1 MKQTIWNFLAI
12 ISFSSIFSLFSMQL
26 FAIIYYSIFIYYN
39 YIDVTLYLIYNNWYF
54 SSLCHGGGGSN
65 EFHIQQ
71 RYFSYAFFR
80 KRTTWRFIHYLTIL
94 RSILEKYF
102 LIFVSSYSTTKMCA
116 NMNILHNWKGGSR
129 TFSYIWQR
137 FFWTAR
143 YFIANWKHDIVHL
156 EKRKTLNVYDK

>member
-1 MKQTIWNFLAI
+1 MKQIIWNFLAI

-71 RYFSYAFFR
+71 RYFSYAFSR

-116 NMNILHNWKGGSR
+116 NMNILHNWKSGSR

-137 FFWTAR
+137 FFFEWR
-143 YFIANWKHDIVHL
+143 DIL
-156 EKRKTLNVYDK
+156 SRIGNTISSILKKEKL